1 MTLRTERTFRRRKR
15 MRRYIAAV
23 LAAVLCVA
31 LMAGCKSMPDEMAD
45 AVKLFTEQVDRIT
58 SQTAEAGELVAQ
70 AEELIASKK
79 PVADSSTITKLQSV
93 VNDVKEN
100 VINFELPKRPAS
112 LNAITEKVNELKE
125 IDFTSYLDKLKE
137 AIQGVLKSQKEYE
150 LKGTEVTKVDGTWGL
165 YKDGTLV
172 DSYTGVATNDYGTWF
187 IKSGEVDF
195 DFTGNFVTDDGQS
208 YNIVNGKV
216 Q

>member
-1 MTLRTERTFRRRKR
+1 
-15 MRRYIAAV
+15 MRRFIAAV

-125 IDFTSYLDKLKE
+125 IDFTSYLDNLKE
-137 AIQGVLKSQKEYE
+137 AIQGVLKSQKDYE

-165 YKDGTLV
+165 YKDGKLV

>member
-1 MTLRTERTFRRRKR
+1 M
-15 MRRYIAAV
+15 
-23 LAAVLCVA
+23 
-31 LMAGCKSMPDEMAD
+31 
-45 AVKLFTEQVDRIT
+45 
-58 SQTAEAGELVAQ
+58 
-70 AEELIASKK
+70 
-79 PVADSSTITKLQSV
+79 ADSSTITKLQSV

-125 IDFTSYLDKLKE
+125 IDFTSSLDKLKE
-137 AIQGVLKSQKEYE
+137 AIQGVLKSQKDYE

-165 YKDGTLV
+165 YKDGKLV

>member
-1 MTLRTERTFRRRKR
+1 MRKL
-15 MRRYIAAV
+15 IATV
-23 LAAVLCVA
+23 LAAVLCMA
-31 LMAGCKSMPDEMAD
+31 MLAGCKSMPDEMMD
-45 AVKLFTEQVDRIT
+45 AVNAFKDQVTRITEQIT
-58 SQTAEAGELVAQ
+58 QAGELVTK

-79 PVADSSTITKLQSV
+79 PVADASTLSKLQSTV
-93 VNDVKEN
+93 DEVKEN
-100 VINFELPKRPAS
+100 VLNFEIPKRPAS
-112 LNAITEKVNELKE
+112 LNAITEKVNELKD

-137 AIQGVLKSQKEYE
+137 AIQGVLKSQNDYE

-165 YKDGTLV
+165 YKDGKLV

-195 DFTGNFVTDDGQS
+195 DFNGNFVTDDGQS

>member
-1 MTLRTERTFRRRKR
+1 

-100 VINFELPKRPAS
+100 VINFELPKRPGLGVE
-112 LNAITEKVNELKE
+112 LNKELVIEENK
-125 IDFTSYLDKLKE
+125 TPHNWKNPVWRH
-137 AIQGVLKSQKEYE
+137 A
-150 LKGTEVTKVDGTWGL
+150 DG
-165 YKDGTLV
+165 
-172 DSYTGVATNDYGTWF
+172 SVAEW
-187 IKSGEVDF
+187 
-195 DFTGNFVTDDGQS
+195 
-208 YNIVNGKV
+208 
-216 Q
+216 